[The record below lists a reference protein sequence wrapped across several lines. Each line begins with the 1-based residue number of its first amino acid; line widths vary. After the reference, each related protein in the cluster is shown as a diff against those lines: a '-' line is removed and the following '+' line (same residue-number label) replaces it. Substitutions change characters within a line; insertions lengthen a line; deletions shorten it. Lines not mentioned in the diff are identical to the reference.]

1 MKIIMSSPMRQPF
14 QHRRVPGTR
23 QVLNKY
29 LQDRVFPNLTS
40 GEKGT
45 VNSNTSPNLY
55 DKLEL
60 KELNAIFIS
69 FKYSFQLSE
78 HTIPQLFL
86 KVLYYLTGLQKC
98 YYQIPI

>member
-1 MKIIMSSPMRQPF
+1 MNIIMSSPMRQPF

-29 LQDRVFPNLTS
+29 LQDRVSPNLTS

-45 VNSNTSPNLY
+45 VNANTSNLY
-55 DKLEL
+55 DKR
-60 KELNAIFIS
+60 ELNAIFIS